1 MSTETERSLHF
12 IEEIIE
18 HDLATKGEGW
28 KVHTRF
34 PPEPNGYLH
43 IGHAK
48 AICLNF
54 GIANQYGG
62 LTNLRFDDTNPVTE
76 DTEYVESIK
85 RDIRWLGFDWE
96 DREYYASDYFEIL
109 YQYAIKLIKKGL
121 AYVDDSTPD
130 EIAEMKGVPTLPG
143 KESPYRD
150 RSIEENLEL
159 FEGMRAGKY
168 EDGSKVL
175 RAKIDMSSPNM
186 HMRDPVIYRI
196 KREPHHRT
204 GDKWVIYPMYDFAH
218 GQSDSIEEI
227 TYSLCTL
234 EFENHRPLYDWLIEA
249 LEIFPSRQIEFA
261 RLNVSYMITSKR
273 KLLRLVEEG
282 HVDGWD
288 DPRMPTI
295 AGLRRRGFTPA
306 SLRNFSDRVG
316 IAKRDNLIE
325 LSLLEFCVR
334 EDLNKIASRV
344 MVVLDPIKL
353 VIENYPEN
361 QYEDL
366 PAENNPEDPDAG
378 SRMLPFGRELYI
390 ERADFMADP
399 PRKYFRL
406 GPDRNVRLKH
416 AYIIHCHD
424 FMTDEDGKVTEVRCT
439 YFPDSKSGED
449 TSGVKAKGTLHWV
462 SIPHAVSA
470 EIRHYD
476 TLFTEPEPTN
486 HEDKDFL
493 EFLNPRSREVIHH
506 AALEPSLLET
516 DGIQHFQFM
525 RQGYYVSDPDST
537 PQNLIFNRVVGLRD
551 SWSKKM
557 QKGKK

>member
-96 DREYYASDYFEIL
+96 DREYYASDYFETL

-234 EFENHRPLYDWLIEA
+234 EFENHRPLYDWLIQA

-366 PAENNPEDPDAG
+366 PAENNPEDPHAG

-493 EFLNPRSREVIHH
+493 EFLNPQSLEVIHN

-557 QKGKK
+557 QKRKK

>member
-76 DTEYVESIK
+76 DTEYVDSIK

-96 DREYYASDYFEIL
+96 DREYYASDYFETL

-143 KESPYRD
+143 KASPYRD

-159 FEGMRAGKY
+159 FEGMRAGKF

-196 KREPHHRT
+196 KSEPHHRT

-282 HVDGWD
+282 HVEGWD

-295 AGLRRRGFTPA
+295 AGLRRRGFTAA

-353 VIENYPEN
+353 VIDNYPEH

-390 ERADFMADP
+390 EREDFMADP
-399 PRKYFRL
+399 PKKYFRL

-416 AYIIHCHD
+416 AYVIHCHD
-424 FMTDEDGKVTEVRCT
+424 FMTDEEGKVTEVRCT

-470 EIRHYD
+470 EIRHYE
-476 TLFTEPEPTN
+476 TLFTDPEPTN

-493 EFLNPRSREVIHH
+493 EFLNPKSMEVVLN

-516 DGIQHFQFM
+516 EGIQHFQFM

-537 PQNLIFNRVVGLRD
+537 PQRLIFNRVVGLRD